1 MKALIKKD
9 MGTPVFIAAL
19 FTVVIYRSKLRVH
32 QQKSRKRRYS
42 VCNIHAHTLYLS
54 GILLSHNNEVL
65 QFAIMSM
72 NLALC
77 LVKYSKTNYIITY
90 YICGM

>member
-1 MKALIKKD
+1 MSAPQKNKTRTTIYPAVELLDHIPKKMKALIKKD

-42 VCNIHAHTLYLS
+42 VCNIHAHT
-54 GILLSHNNEVL
+54 HMQWN
-65 QFAIMSM
+65 
-72 NLALC
+72 
-77 LVKYSKTNYIITY
+77 ITQPQ
-90 YICGM
+90 